1 MTKPA
6 AILVVEDDPLVQAVI
21 KLQLEHR
28 GHSVMIA
35 EHAAEAKRLLDEK
48 DGDFKLLIIDSGL
61 PIQSGE
67 SVAMELKSRFPEP
80 GVLMISGYP
89 EGRRREESTK
99 SDLPF
104 LQKPFTGAQLVQKV
118 DELLAKQ
125 SSN

>member
-1 MTKPA
+1 MAKSA

-21 KLQLEHR
+21 RLQLENH

-35 EHAAEAKRLLDEK
+35 EHSAEAKRLLDEL
-48 DGDFKLLIIDSGL
+48 DGDFQLLIIDSGL

-67 SVAMELKSRFPEP
+67 SVAMELKGRFPEA

-89 EGRRREESTK
+89 EERRRDESTK

-125 SSN
+125 NSN